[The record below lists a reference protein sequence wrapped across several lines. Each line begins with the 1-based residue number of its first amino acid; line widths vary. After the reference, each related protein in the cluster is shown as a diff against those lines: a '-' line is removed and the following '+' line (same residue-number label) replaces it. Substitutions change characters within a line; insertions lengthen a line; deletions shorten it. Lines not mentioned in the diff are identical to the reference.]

1 MSSIRPLITITIL
14 VAVGVFLFTKINDG
28 PVPLPPEMENSLE
41 QASAVGVPPLAADS
55 SSTLAPA
62 PAWSDPSSGASTSV
76 AAIEPTPSPTTL
88 PTATVE
94 PVAPQTLTAAP
105 ADLPPIPELPPVV
118 AAEPSPVATTPVPLT
133 PPVATTTPA
142 TATAPGSAT
151 TSIPLPANIPVAQYP
166 GDAAAP
172 APETIPMTPPSA
184 LDAQPTA
191 QSANQLPLPATAEA
205 AMPIEPAALPS
216 APGDDRYR
224 IASAEPP
231 MATPSTTATSSP
243 AATASA
249 NPIADPSTPTFSSV
263 WPDIQAALDRQELV
277 AAHAMLSR
285 WYGNPNLT
293 PAEAQQIESLLSQL
307 AGTVVYSTEHR
318 LEPPYTVHAG
328 DTLQT
333 IAQQYEVPWQLL
345 AKING
350 IAAANMVQPGQQ
362 LKVVHGPFS
371 ATVELDK
378 SQLTLMLDGRY
389 AGRFPISIEEGA
401 SLSEGRW
408 VLEQKLVQPTT
419 QDSTVVSASY
429 APSAVD
435 HVLVLRNESP
445 TASGATI
452 SITGG
457 KSAPSGPTAVAP
469 AAIRLSPRDV
479 EEVADILSVG
489 SPVTIRR

>member
-1 MSSIRPLITITIL
+1 
-14 VAVGVFLFTKINDG
+14 
-28 PVPLPPEMENSLE
+28 
-41 QASAVGVPPLAADS
+41 
-55 SSTLAPA
+55 
-62 PAWSDPSSGASTSV
+62 
-76 AAIEPTPSPTTL
+76 
-88 PTATVE
+88 
-94 PVAPQTLTAAP
+94 
-105 ADLPPIPELPPVV
+105 
-118 AAEPSPVATTPVPLT
+118 
-133 PPVATTTPA
+133 
-142 TATAPGSAT
+142 
-151 TSIPLPANIPVAQYP
+151 VAQYP
-166 GDAAAP
+166 GDVVAQSP
-172 APETIPMTPPSA
+172 PLEPMTPPGA
-184 LDAQPTA
+184 LDTQPLA
-191 QSANQLPLPATAEA
+191 QSAAQLPLPATAEA
-205 AMPIEPAALPS
+205 ALPVEPAALPS
-216 APGDDRYR
+216 AAGEDRYD
-224 IASAEPP
+224 IAGGVPP
-231 MATPSTTATSSP
+231 VSTPSTVS
-243 AATASA
+243 ASA
-249 NPIADPSTPTFSSV
+249 PATTTAVTPLADPTAPTFTST
-263 WPDIQAALDRQELV
+263 WPEIQAALDRQELV

-293 PAEAQQIESLLSQL
+293 PAEAQQVETLLSQL

-350 IAAANMVQPGQQ
+350 ISAANMVQPGQQ

-389 AGRFPISIEEGA
+389 AGRFPISVEQVA
-401 SLSEGRW
+401 SLSEGQW

-419 QDSTVVSASY
+419 QDSTVVSAAY
-429 APSAVD
+429 TPSAVD

-445 TASGATI
+445 NANGATI